1 VGTTE
6 GSTTCNTPGRAGRH
20 VKLTGQRTKECH
32 AAGLV
37 IIICPRRRYSACQ
50 AVLPTTTISSVLSL
64 MLLLLDPSHN
74 K

>member
-1 VGTTE
+1 
-6 GSTTCNTPGRAGRH
+6 